1 MDFENFANRIKSLVN
16 FDTFEKPFVEFQQV
30 ARLTVQKGGMVKKI
44 VMKTKF
50 SQLNDNKFYF
60 SNSVLSLPFD
70 QQNLRE
76 LDDFKREKGQ
86 KIEKYFWEG
95 KEELLKMEKKLL
107 KIFLD

>member
-1 MDFENFANRIKSLVN
+1 
-16 FDTFEKPFVEFQQV
+16 
-30 ARLTVQKGGMVKKI
+30 
-44 VMKTKF
+44 MKTKF

-60 SNSVLSLPFD
+60 SNGVLSLPID

-76 LDDFKREKGQ
+76 LDDFKREKEQ
-86 KIEKYFWEG
+86 KIEKYFCEG

>member
-1 MDFENFANRIKSLVN
+1 
-16 FDTFEKPFVEFQQV
+16 
-30 ARLTVQKGGMVKKI
+30 
-44 VMKTKF
+44 MKTKF

-60 SNSVLSLPFD
+60 SNGVLSLPFH

-95 KEELLKMEKKLL
+95 KKELLKMEKKLL